1 MSLAI
6 FAAPFDNHT
15 ETYTNT
21 NTNDSSSSSIIHKKR
36 MQQQPSSS
44 SSHNKTQKKRE
55 NFDTNKVNSILEKIH
70 NQTDSD
76 DENENN
82 EYSSSLFQ
90 PPPNPESIGASK
102 TKSTSS
108 IFPNQGPQP
117 ANRNEHLDLNDIH
130 NYGTPARAEEYYK
143 KNIPNY
149 EAQKQRVQPPHYPN
163 YSNYYKPATTTET
176 PDVLMQKI
184 NYMISLLE
192 EQKDDKTNNVTEE
205 FIMYSFLGIF
215 IIYIVDAFARSGKY
229 TR

>member
-15 ETYTNT
+15 ETYMNT
-21 NTNDSSSSSIIHKKR
+21 NNHSSTIHKKR
-36 MQQQPSSS
+36 MQQQQQQPQP
-44 SSHNKTQKKRE
+44 SHNKTQKKRE

-70 NQTDSD
+70 NQTESD
-76 DENENN
+76 DENENDDN
-82 EYSSSLFQ
+82 YSFLFQ

-102 TKSTSS
+102 TKS

-117 ANRNEHLDLNDIH
+117 ANRNDHLDLNDIQ
-130 NYGTPARAEEYYK
+130 NYATPARAEEYYK

-149 EAQKQRVQPPHYPN
+149 ESQKQRIQQPPSYPN
-163 YSNYYKPATTTET
+163 YSNYYRPAAMTET
-176 PDVLMQKI
+176 TSPPDLLMQKI

>member
-15 ETYTNT
+15 ETYTN

-36 MQQQPSSS
+36 MQQQPPS

-55 NFDTNKVNSILEKIH
+55 NFDTQKVNTILEKIH
-70 NQTDSD
+70 NQTDSE
-76 DENENN
+76 DEND

-117 ANRNEHLDLNDIH
+117 ANRNEHLDLNDIQ

-149 EAQKQRVQPPHYPN
+149 EGQKQAIKQYPNYSN
-163 YSNYYKPATTTET
+163 YSNYYKPSITTEPA

-192 EQKDDKTNNVTEE
+192 EQKDEKTNNVTEE
-205 FIMYSFLGIF
+205 FILYSFLGIF

>member
-15 ETYTNT
+15 ESYTN
-21 NTNDSSSSSIIHKKR
+21 NTADTTIIHKKR
-36 MQQQPSSS
+36 MQQQQAPSSS

-55 NFDTNKVNSILEKIH
+55 NFDTQKVNSLLEKIH
-70 NQTDSD
+70 NQTDSE
-76 DENENN
+76 DEND
-82 EYSSSLFQ
+82 EYSSLFQ
-90 PPPNPESIGASK
+90 PPPNPESMGASK
-102 TKSTSS
+102 TKSIPS

-117 ANRNEHLDLNDIH
+117 ANRNEQLDLNDLQ
-130 NYGTPARAEEYYK
+130 NYGNQARAEEYYK

-149 EAQKQRVQPPHYPN
+149 EAQKQTIKSPPYPNYSN
-163 YSNYYKPATTTET
+163 YSNYYKPSTSEPS

-192 EQKDDKTNNVTEE
+192 EQKDEKTNNVTEE